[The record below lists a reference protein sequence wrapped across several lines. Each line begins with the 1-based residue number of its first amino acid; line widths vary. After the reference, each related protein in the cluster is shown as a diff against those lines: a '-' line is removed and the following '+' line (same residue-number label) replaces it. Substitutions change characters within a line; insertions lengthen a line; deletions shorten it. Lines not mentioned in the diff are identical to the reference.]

1 LWIVIQ
7 RPKSL
12 LNVAYPSL
20 NRNHII
26 TPVTAAKLAIPTPIP
41 SPNLV
46 SIPVL
51 VLGSTGSVVEV
62 AEVEELERLEAGKV
76 DELEKA
82 D

>member
-1 LWIVIQ
+1 
-7 RPKSL
+7 L

-76 DELEKA
+76 DELQKA